1 MRVPRMLL
9 APTMI
14 ALAAIGAAACSS
26 SGGQAAGAATA
37 LPSVSPSTSPT
48 PGRPAINGTA
58 YFLAAATS
66 PVQIMA
72 LRQGAVTVTATLPAD
87 ASSCTHN
94 SVRVSPDGQHL
105 AWVAGGSSTDQ
116 GTFMLADIDGT
127 HAVKLVDQVSCL
139 GPTAI
144 IWPGQGV
151 VEAHTAKGGKWDFH
165 VSNGQR
171 VDGDPGDETDA
182 VWSADGA
189 AIAARD
195 DSGSLYAATVGQLSG
210 GNHHKVT
217 YSPPADQA
225 AHWDGFAPRS
235 VSSDAAYLAVGWK
248 GTDPSRQDGSFAIVD
263 ATTSQPV
270 TLPESAIA
278 HAEFLANG
286 TTLIES
292 GGSAPTL
299 DILDAGWHVAL
310 SVPLPA
316 TVARLPLIR
325 YVP

>member
-1 MRVPRMLL
+1 MRIPRMLL
-9 APTMI
+9 AATMI

-26 SGGQAAGAATA
+26 PDTQAAGAGTA
-37 LPSVSPSTSPT
+37 LPSISPSTSPT
-48 PGRPAINGTA
+48 PGPPAINGTA
-58 YFLAAATS
+58 YFLAAAAS
-66 PVQIMA
+66 PVQIMV
-72 LRQGAVTVTATLPAD
+72 LRQGAVTVAATLPAD
-87 ASSCTHN
+87 ATPCTHN
-94 SVRVSPDGQHL
+94 TVSVSPDGQHL
-105 AWVAGGSSTDQ
+105 AWIAGGSSNDQ
-116 GTFMLADIDGT
+116 GTFMLADIGGT
-127 HAVKLVDQVSCL
+127 HAIKLANQMSCL
-139 GPTAI
+139 GATAI
-144 IWPGQGV
+144 IWPGQGI
-151 VEAHTAKGGKWDFH
+151 VEAHTAQGGKRDFH

-171 VDGDPGDETDA
+171 IEGDPGDETDA

-235 VSSDAAYLAVGWK
+235 VSSDAGYLAVGWK
-248 GTDPSRQDGSFAIVD
+248 GTDPSRQDSSFAIVN

-299 DILDAGWHVAL
+299 DILDAGWHMTA